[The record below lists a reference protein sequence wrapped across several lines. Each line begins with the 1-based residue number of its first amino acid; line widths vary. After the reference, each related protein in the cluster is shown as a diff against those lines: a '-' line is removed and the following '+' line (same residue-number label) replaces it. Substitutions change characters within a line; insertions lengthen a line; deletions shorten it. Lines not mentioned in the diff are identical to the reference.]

1 MSSPPRFSEMR
12 NLMGEVLSLDGP
24 SRKQVEMVALRG
36 LAMLWGRS
44 PTPTFFKSHGLG
56 CQWDL
61 PPRLSF

>member
-1 MSSPPRFSEMR
+1 
-12 NLMGEVLSLDGP
+12 MGEVLFLDGP
-24 SRKQVEMVALRG
+24 SRKQVGMVALRG
-36 LAMLWGRS
+36 LAMLWGGS